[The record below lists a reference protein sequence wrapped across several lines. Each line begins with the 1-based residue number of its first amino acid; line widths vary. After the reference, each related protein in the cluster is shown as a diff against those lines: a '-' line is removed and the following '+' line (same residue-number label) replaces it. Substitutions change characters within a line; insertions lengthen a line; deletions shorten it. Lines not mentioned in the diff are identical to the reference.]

1 MYYRIKEARENAGI
15 KQKEVAKILH
25 CAQQTY
31 SNYEKQTRKIPV
43 EFLVALAEFY
53 ETSVDYLLGLT
64 DVRAPYPKSKRKQF
78 DE

>member
-15 KQKEVAKILH
+15 KQKKVAKILH

-43 EFLVALAEFY
+43 EFLVALADF
-53 ETSVDYLLGLT
+53 
-64 DVRAPYPKSKRKQF
+64 
-78 DE
+78 